1 MDKRWCLEGMTALV
15 TGGASGIG
23 HAIVEE
29 LASFGA
35 RIHVCDIS
43 ETLLNQSLSEWEKK
57 GFQVTGSICDVS
69 SRPERVTLMQTVSG
83 IFDGKLNILVNNVGV
98 VHTKP
103 TTEYDADDFS
113 FQISTNLESA
123 YHLSQLSH
131 PLLKAS
137 GIGSIVMI
145 SSVGGVVSM
154 SCGSIYCLAKGALNQ
169 LAKNLACE
177 WAKDGIRTNSV
188 APNFIN
194 NTTMA
199 QPFFKDAYYEKRL
212 LNRTPLGR
220 AGQPKEVASLVA
232 FLCLPAVSYITGQT
246 ICVDGGLTVNNV
258 GVVHTKPTTE
268 YEADDFSFHISTNL
282 ESAYHLSQLS
292 HPLLKASGIG
302 SIVMISS
309 VGGVVS
315 MCCGSIYSLAKGALN
330 QLAKNLACE
339 WARDGIRTN
348 SVAPNF
354 VNKTTMAKPF
364 FKDTG
369 YEKSLLNRT
378 PLGRAGEP
386 NEVASLVAF
395 LCLPA
400 ASYITGQTI
409 CVDGGLTVNGFS
421 YQPNA

>member
-1 MDKRWCLEGMTALV
+1 MRIHQWSFLLIAKQKMDKRWSLEGMTALV

-57 GFQVTGSICDVS
+57 GFQVSGSTCDVS
-69 SRPERVTLMQTVSG
+69 SRPEREILMQIISG
-83 IFDGKLNILVNNVGV
+83 IFDGKLNIL
-98 VHTKP
+98 
-103 TTEYDADDFS
+103 
-113 FQISTNLESA
+113 
-123 YHLSQLSH
+123 
-131 PLLKAS
+131 
-137 GIGSIVMI
+137 
-145 SSVGGVVSM
+145 
-154 SCGSIYCLAKGALNQ
+154 
-169 LAKNLACE
+169 
-177 WAKDGIRTNSV
+177 
-188 APNFIN
+188 
-194 NTTMA
+194 
-199 QPFFKDAYYEKRL
+199 
-212 LNRTPLGR
+212 
-220 AGQPKEVASLVA
+220 
-232 FLCLPAVSYITGQT
+232 
-246 ICVDGGLTVNNV
+246 VNNV

-354 VNKTTMAKPF
+354 VNKTTMAKP
-364 FKDTG
+364 
-369 YEKSLLNRT
+369 LNRT